1 MYVKSIGFAMSF
13 RDNLFLFRPFLII
26 TIIIE
31 LTEE

>member
-13 RDNLFLFRPFLII
+13 RGNLFLFRPFFVI

-31 LTEE
+31 LTKE